1 MIENSRSPIRRL
13 SAKGYLV
20 NREQYANMLKDICET
35 HKQGGDVPECIAK
48 YKERYKYVY
57 IYNDNI
63 FKMLFGTPENES
75 ITVDFLNAVLCLHGS
90 DCLEHLNFVNPAE
103 PGAFSKSI
111 TSDVV
116 MTAQSLERI
125 VLEVQHIEDESFRGR
140 LVFYAAKHTVANLVK
155 GQGYNLRNLNLISL
169 QMFDAFPESRNYL
182 HTVRLKNQENK
193 DFYKKQTFTLVEIP
207 KFLKGKYD
215 ADNSML
221 AQWLRVIDGMN
232 RECPVAVSDDS
243 PFARLQEKAR
253 LSIFTDIVIR

>member
-90 DCLEHLNFVNPAE
+90 DCLEHLDFVNPAE

-111 TSDVV
+111 TSLKVWNGLCWRCSTLKTKALEAASCF
-116 MTAQSLERI
+116 MQQSI
-125 VLEVQHIEDESFRGR
+125 
-140 LVFYAAKHTVANLVK
+140 
-155 GQGYNLRNLNLISL
+155 
-169 QMFDAFPESRNYL
+169 
-182 HTVRLKNQENK
+182 
-193 DFYKKQTFTLVEIP
+193 
-207 KFLKGKYD
+207 
-215 ADNSML
+215 
-221 AQWLRVIDGMN
+221 
-232 RECPVAVSDDS
+232 
-243 PFARLQEKAR
+243 RLQI
-253 LSIFTDIVIR
+253 S